1 MNLELFTPEP
11 RDNILPY
18 DGIAQDYGLVLSAE
32 HSARYLRYFLQHL
45 AWQADEG
52 MLFGQYYRTQRQVA
66 WYGDEQYQYRYSG
79 ALMQAYVW
87 QPALW
92 RLKQQVEQWVGH
104 PFNSCLANLYQD
116 GTQGLGWH
124 SDDEPN
130 LEKNTVIA
138 SLSFG
143 ATRKFSFKHK
153 HTANKVDL
161 LLQSGQLLVMRGQT
175 QQHWKHALM
184 KSNKILQPRINL
196 TFRYFHS
203 ISE

>member
-18 DGIAQDYGLVLSAE
+18 DGIVQDYGLVLSAE
-32 HSARYLRYFLQHL
+32 QSARYLRYFLQHL
-45 AWQADEG
+45 AWQPDEG

-79 ALMQAYVW
+79 ALKQAHVW

-130 LEKNTVIA
+130 LGKNVVIA

-175 QQHWKHALM
+175 QQHWKHALI
-184 KSNKILQPRINL
+184 KSSKILQPRINL

>member
-18 DGIAQDYGLVLSAE
+18 DGIVQDYGLVLSAE
-32 HSARYLRYFLQHL
+32 QSARYLQYFLQHL

-79 ALMQAYVW
+79 ALKQAHVW

-130 LEKNTVIA
+130 LGKNTVIA

-175 QQHWKHALM
+175 QQHWKHALI
-184 KSNKILQPRINL
+184 KSSKILQPRINL

>member
-18 DGIAQDYGLVLSAE
+18 DGIVQDYGLVLSAE
-32 HSARYLRYFLQHL
+32 QSARYLRYFLQHL
-45 AWQADEG
+45 AWQPDEG

-79 ALMQAYVW
+79 ALKQAHVW

-124 SDDEPN
+124 SDDERN
-130 LEKNTVIA
+130 LGKNTVIA

-175 QQHWKHALM
+175 QQYWKHALM
-184 KSNKILQPRINL
+184 KSNKIIQARINL

-203 ISE
+203 TSE

>member
-18 DGIAQDYGLVLSAE
+18 DGIVQDYGLVLNVE
-32 HSARYLRYFLQHL
+32 HSARYLQYFLQHL
-45 AWQADEG
+45 VWQADEG

-79 ALMQAYVW
+79 ALKQAHVW
-87 QPALW
+87 LPALW

-130 LEKNTVIA
+130 LGKNVVIA

-143 ATRKFSFKHK
+143 VTRKFSFKHK
-153 HTANKVDL
+153 HTAYKVDL

>member
-18 DGIAQDYGLVLSAE
+18 DGIVQDYGLVLSAE
-32 HSARYLRYFLQHL
+32 QSARYLRYFLQHL
-45 AWQADEG
+45 AWQPDEG
-52 MLFGQYYRTQRQVA
+52 MLFGQYYRTKRQVA

-79 ALMQAYVW
+79 ALKQAHVW

-130 LEKNTVIA
+130 LGKNVVIA

-143 ATRKFSFKHK
+143 VTRKFSFKHK
-153 HTANKVDL
+153 HTAYKVDL

-175 QQHWKHALM
+175 QQYWKHALM
-184 KSNKILQPRINL
+184 KSNKIIQPRINL

>member
-18 DGIAQDYGLVLSAE
+18 DGIVQDYGLVLNVE
-32 HSARYLRYFLQHL
+32 HSARYLQYFLQHL
-45 AWQADEG
+45 VWQADEG

-79 ALMQAYVW
+79 ALKQAHVW
-87 QPALW
+87 LPALW

-130 LEKNTVIA
+130 LGKNVVIA

-143 ATRKFSFKHK
+143 VTRKFSFKHK
-153 HTANKVDL
+153 HTAYKVDL
-161 LLQSGQLLVMRGQT
+161 LLQSGQLLVMRGQIT
-175 QQHWKHALM
+175 AALEIM
-184 KSNKILQPRINL
+184 L
-196 TFRYFHS
+196 
-203 ISE
+203 

>member
-18 DGIAQDYGLVLSAE
+18 DGIVQDYGLVLNVE
-32 HSARYLRYFLQHL
+32 QSARYLRYFLQHL
-45 AWQADEG
+45 AWQPDEG
-52 MLFGQYYRTQRQVA
+52 MLFGQYYRTKRQVA

-79 ALMQAYVW
+79 ALKQAHVW

-130 LEKNTVIA
+130 LGKNTVIA

-153 HTANKVDL
+153 HTAYKVDL

-175 QQHWKHALM
+175 QQYWKHALM
-184 KSNKILQPRINL
+184 KSNKIIQPRINL

-203 ISE
+203 TSE

>member
-1 MNLELFTPEP
+1 MLFRSACNYLLNHLQTLPWQQPSIWMFGRLVSIPRQQVWMGDAHCSYRYSGVLFTPEP
-11 RDNILPY
+11 WTEP
-18 DGIAQDYGLVLSAE
+18 
-32 HSARYLRYFLQHL
+32 LR
-45 AWQADEG
+45 
-52 MLFGQYYRTQRQVA
+52 
-66 WYGDEQYQYRYSG
+66 
-79 ALMQAYVW
+79 
-87 QPALW
+87 
-92 RLKQQVEQWVGH
+92 RLTLRVSEATDK
-104 PFNSCLANLYQD
+104 PFNCVLLNRYQGGQD
-116 GTQGLGWH
+116 HMGWH
-124 SDDEPN
+124 SDDEQN
-130 LEKNTVIA
+130 LGKNTVIA

-196 TFRYFHS
+196 TFRYFRS